1 VLLPAAP
8 QAMPPSATDRPR
20 WGLSRFW
27 GPGDDTEE
35 GPTMAETEGAAP
47 GEEGVGAAGAGRAA
61 ANGLGD
67 KLMTVGEAVE
77 RFVRDRCQLALGG
90 FTINRNPMALVYEI
104 ARRRV
109 RGLHLV
115 AHSNGQALD
124 VLVGAGCVERIEIAY
139 GGNGRFAPTC
149 VRFRKAVESG
159 EVLVED
165 YTNNQMSLRFLAGAL
180 SVPFI
185 PSKSGLGTDV
195 LAREGFPPGVR
206 GQNGVARHKVHVMA
220 DPFGHADDDVA
231 LLPAL
236 TPDVSLIH
244 AQQVSTDGTVRIKG
258 LTFADLEQCKSSS
271 AVIVTCEEIVPESYL
286 RLDPDQN
293 ALPPFL
299 VDAVVPVPFGAHPT
313 ACRYFYDYDPAHLN
327 LYKSRVK
334 DDERWA
340 AYLEEWIYGIESWD
354 EYLDKVGGAQLARI
368 RANTVAG
375 YALGLDRR

>member
-1 VLLPAAP
+1 
-8 QAMPPSATDRPR
+8 
-20 WGLSRFW
+20 
-27 GPGDDTEE
+27 
-35 GPTMAETEGAAP
+35 MAEH
-47 GEEGVGAAGAGRAA
+47 
-61 ANGLGD
+61 NGLDG
-67 KLMTVGEAVE
+67 KLMTAGEAVA
-77 RFVRDRCQLALGG
+77 RFVRDGCQLAVGG

-109 RGLHLV
+109 KDLHLV

-124 VLVGAGCVERIEIAY
+124 VLVGAGCVSRIEIAY

-149 VRFRKAVESG
+149 IRFRKAVERG
-159 EVLVED
+159 EIAVED

-180 SVPFI
+180 GVPFI

-195 LAREGFPPGVR
+195 VNLQGFPPEIR
-206 GQNGVARHKVHVMA
+206 CEPGVACEKVIVID
-220 DPFGHADDDVA
+220 DPFGGEDDEVV

-258 LTFADLEQCKSSS
+258 LTFADLEQCKAAS
-271 AVIVTCEEIVPESYL
+271 AVIVSCEEIVPESYL

-299 VDAVVPVPFGAHPT
+299 VDAVVQAPYGAHPT

-327 LYKSRVK
+327 HYKSVVR
-334 DDERWA
+334 DDDAWQ
-340 AYLEEWIYGIESWD
+340 AYLDEWVYGVESWD
-354 EYLDKVGGAQLARI
+354 AYLDKIGGAQLARI

-375 YALGLDRR
+375 YAPGLDRR

>member
-1 VLLPAAP
+1 
-8 QAMPPSATDRPR
+8 
-20 WGLSRFW
+20 
-27 GPGDDTEE
+27 
-35 GPTMAETEGAAP
+35 MAEH
-47 GEEGVGAAGAGRAA
+47 
-61 ANGLGD
+61 NGLDG
-67 KLMTVGEAVE
+67 KLMSAGEAVA
-77 RFVRDRCQLALGG
+77 RFVRDGCQIAVGG
-90 FTINRNPMALVYEI
+90 FTINRNPMALTYEI

-109 RGLHLV
+109 KDLHLV

-124 VLVGAGCVERIEIAY
+124 VLVGAGCVRRIEIAY

-149 VRFRKAVESG
+149 VRFRKAVERG

-180 SVPFI
+180 NVPFI
-185 PSKSGLGTDV
+185 PSKSGLATDV
-195 LAREGFPPGVR
+195 VGKQGFPPELR
-206 GQNGVARHKVHVMA
+206 GEGGVAREKVIVID
-220 DPFGHADDDVA
+220 DPFGHEDDEVV

-236 TPDVSLIH
+236 TPDVSVIH

-258 LTFADLEQCKSSS
+258 LTFADLEQCKAAS

-299 VDAVVPVPFGAHPT
+299 VDAVVPVPYGAHPT

-327 LYKSRVK
+327 HFKAVAR
-334 DDERWA
+334 DDDTWA
-340 AYLEEWIYGIESWD
+340 AWLQEWVHGVETWD
-354 EYLDKVGGAQLARI
+354 AYLDKVGGAQLARI

-375 YALGLDRR
+375 YAPGLDRR